1 MAETKTPEADLC
13 REFSAHAESLGWEV
27 HPEVSGWDLLL
38 LATDTVKCSGI
49 APGDQIGIQAKMRPN
64 LEVLA
69 QALRYSSRASGPH
82 YRALLLPELTNSA
95 SYLFPPIAAELR
107 CVVFTK
113 HKRLGWGNALVDI
126 PIHYRMHFESPC
138 WVPPY
143 ENVQGGG
150 HASPTTV
157 SDWKIRA
164 VTFCLEYANKTFTAA
179 DLRYRNL
186 AYSTFKSAGWLKEV
200 GKAGRAR
207 LYRLDP
213 NAKTPDKRYEWLADQ
228 IRTRKGV

>member
-13 REFSAHAESLGWEV
+13 REFSAHAENLGWEV

-38 LATDTVKCSGI
+38 QATDAVRCSGI
-49 APGDQIGIQAKMRPN
+49 APGDQIGVQAKVRPN
-64 LEVLA
+64 LEVIA
-69 QALRYSSRASGPH
+69 QTLRYSSYVSGPH
-82 YRALLLPELTNSA
+82 YRAILVPELVKA
-95 SYLFPPIAAELR
+95 SRYTFPPIAHELR
-107 CVVFTK
+107 CLLF
-113 HKRLGWGNALVDI
+113 HKNKWKGWANVLLEV
-126 PIHYRMHFESPC
+126 PIHYRLHFDSTC

-143 ENVQGGG
+143 DNVQGGG

-164 VTFCLEYANKTFTAA
+164 VTFCIQYQSKTFTAA

-207 LYRLDP
+207 LYKLDP
-213 NAKTPDKRYEWLADQ
+213 DAKTPDKKYVWLADQ
-228 IRTRKGV
+228 IRARKAV